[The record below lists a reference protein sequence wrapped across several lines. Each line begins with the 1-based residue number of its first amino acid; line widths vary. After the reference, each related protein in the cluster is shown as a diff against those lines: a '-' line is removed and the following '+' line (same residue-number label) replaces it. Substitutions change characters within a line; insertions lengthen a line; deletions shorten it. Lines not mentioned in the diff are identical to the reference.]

1 MRGDKS
7 AKRSGEATKQ
17 KILTAALTRFARA
30 SYEEVRLRDVAA
42 DVGVDVALVHRSFG
56 SKEQLFAAVIAAA
69 SPSEFLSAPD
79 HAALCAAFARRGAAP
94 RQDECLQIFV
104 RSLTSPLAR
113 DMLRAHCLHDFVEPL
128 TLKLGGPSARQRAT
142 LFVAATIG
150 VAILRDILEIEPL
163 CDPAEGDARPL
174 IEGLL
179 ASCLGEE
186 RPTADIL
193 AAAPE

>member
-30 SYEEVRLRDVAA
+30 SYEEVRLRDIAS
-42 DVGVDVALVHRSFG
+42 DVGIDVALVHRSFG

-69 SPSEFLSAPD
+69 SPSELLSAD
-79 HAALCAAFARRGAAP
+79 RAALCAAFARRSAAP

-113 DMLRAHCLHDFVEPL
+113 DMLRDHCRRDFIEPL
-128 TLKLGGPSARQRAT
+128 TGMLGGPAARQRAT
-142 LFVAATIG
+142 LFVAASIG

-163 CDPAEGDARPL
+163 CEPAEGDARPL
-174 IEGLL
+174 IESLL

-193 AAAPE
+193 AGAPE